1 MSDSE
6 RRKRGEEMFD
16 QVYGGTVPL
25 PSPEQ
30 RDEFLQV
37 MLDQLF
43 AETWSR
49 GTLSVRDRRLML
61 LGVIAAQGEAE
72 LFGLQTRAA
81 LRRGELDAQQIQ
93 DLLIMLTQYVG
104 YPRASKLRPA
114 VRAAIEDLG
123 R

>member
-25 PSPEQ
+25 PPPDQ
-30 RDEFLQV
+30 RDDFLQV

-81 LRRGELDAQQIQ
+81 LLRGELDAQQVQ
-93 DLLIMLTQYVG
+93 ELLIMLTQYVG

-114 VRAAIEDLG
+114 VRAAIEDSG
-123 R
+123 K